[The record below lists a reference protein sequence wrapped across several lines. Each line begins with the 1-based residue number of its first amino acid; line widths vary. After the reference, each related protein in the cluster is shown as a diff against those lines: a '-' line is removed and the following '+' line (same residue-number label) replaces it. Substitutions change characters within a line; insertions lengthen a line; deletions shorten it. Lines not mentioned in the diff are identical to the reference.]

1 MIPINTIRKNELLLN
16 INAYSKKLTQ
26 GVYVVPVDT
35 VYGLSCNA
43 MSNRAVRKL
52 RRIKK
57 TKQPLSVIAPSKGWI
72 LDNCVI
78 DDNAKEWISRLPGPY
93 TLILKLKNK
102 KAISS
107 SVYNKKDM
115 SIGVRFPKHWFVDVV
130 KKLNFPIV
138 TTSANVSGG
147 NLVSSVDDLDPR
159 IKKNVDLIVSVGIK
173 NTKPSTLIHLINEE
187 KIVKR

>member
-1 MIPINTIRKNELLLN
+1 MIPLNIIRKNELSSN
-16 INAYSKKLTQ
+16 IDAYSRKLTQ

-35 VYGLSCNA
+35 IYSLSCNA
-43 MSNRAVRKL
+43 TSNSAVRKL

-57 TKQPLSVIAPSKGWI
+57 TKQPLSVIVPSKGWI

-78 DDNAKEWISRLPGPY
+78 DYKAEEWISKLPGPY

-107 SVYNKKDM
+107 LVYNKKDM
-115 SIGVRFPKHWFVDVV
+115 SIGVRFPKHWFVDIV
-130 KKLNFPIV
+130 KKLNFPVV

-147 NLVSSVDDLDPR
+147 NLVSSIENLDPR
-159 IKKNVDLIVSVGIK
+159 LQKNVDLIVSVGIK
-173 NTKPSTLIHLINEE
+173 NTKPSTLVHLINEE